1 MHCFDGLTCVTVLC
15 NEGWTTGVIGES
27 PVILHTTENV
37 RCFQKMFIFANL
49 FSSHMQES
57 FACLF
62 TVLIFILPTIPCL
75 FRFLSRRFSK
85 DFAIF
90 ACFFSAESRLYCS
103 LSIFMRRSTGV
114 ISWIASFGKAQS
126 PLVITQMLRIFQ
138 MNKVQL
144 NNLYSHYLYNRMWV
158 LQLSMVLI
166 GLRRHSLTEQDQSVP
181 NTSWDDPP
189 AWSLE

>member
-1 MHCFDGLTCVTVLC
+1 MFSKNVHFCMPFFSLICRRA
-15 NEGWTTGVIGES
+15 
-27 PVILHTTENV
+27 LH
-37 RCFQKMFIFANL
+37 A
-49 FSSHMQES
+49 FSQ
-57 FACLF
+57 
-62 TVLIFILPTIPCL
+62 LIFILPTIPCL